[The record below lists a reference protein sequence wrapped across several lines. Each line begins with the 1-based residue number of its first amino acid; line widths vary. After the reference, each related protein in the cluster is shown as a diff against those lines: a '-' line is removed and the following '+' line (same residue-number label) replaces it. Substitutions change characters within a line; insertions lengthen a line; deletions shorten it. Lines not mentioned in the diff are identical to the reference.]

1 MNYLEIEKEMTK
13 TYNGIAKKYEQE
25 AKNDWNDKKEVDKFL
40 SHLKLN
46 DYILDIGCGT
56 GELLKYYNDKKFKIS
71 GIDIS
76 DEMIKISEQKV
87 PNANIKKTSIYEVD
101 KLNEKFDAI
110 SMTYLLVHIP
120 KDNIKDVMLK
130 ISRVLKN
137 EGIIFIVFTTKLKEG
152 LQVEPLDSNYKYYA
166 INYSLDEVRDIL
178 LSTGFHILQS
188 QEKVNDNKHN
198 IGIIIA
204 KKDAKN
210 SKTL

>member
-40 SHLKLN
+40 SYLKQN

-76 DEMIKISEQKV
+76 EEMIKISKQKV
-87 PNANIKKTSIYEVD
+87 PNANIKKISIYEID

-120 KDNIKDVMLK
+120 KDN
-130 ISRVLKN
+130 
-137 EGIIFIVFTTKLKEG
+137 
-152 LQVEPLDSNYKYYA
+152 
-166 INYSLDEVRDIL
+166 
-178 LSTGFHILQS
+178 
-188 QEKVNDNKHN
+188 
-198 IGIIIA
+198 
-204 KKDAKN
+204 
-210 SKTL
+210 